1 MAPREW
7 RPITWAILVFNL
19 VMIAWFVISVAGA
32 EPASITSCEE
42 PAQERSLCE
51 LERDAQALDTSASSP
66 VLIWAGGDILL
77 AVVWWATN
85 RRRKHRPIWKAVKII
100 VGVGLGGFVLA
111 GGIIL
116 LIQGSDAGRAKS
128 ALPAFDEHLS
138 AYAFATTAP
147 SGADPYIRGRA
158 ITVLVPSGSGEANAT
173 VNGRLYQFLPA
184 SLRAENP
191 TEVETVI
198 RTDCDWL
205 PSFYLGDMGASATY
219 WQCQCEVEL
228 VDVSAS
234 PPTAVAV
241 DRTFEGMEP
250 PETLAGG
257 GAHYS
262 GCPWFDIAGYLAD
275 LPRR

>member
-1 MAPREW
+1 
-7 RPITWAILVFNL
+7 
-19 VMIAWFVISVAGA
+19 MIVWFLISMTGA
-32 EPASITSCEE
+32 EPASILSCEDL
-42 PAQERSLCE
+42 AQERSLCE
-51 LERDAQALDTSASSP
+51 LEKSAQAVAPDAFDP
-66 VLIWAGGDILL
+66 VLVWVGGNILL

-85 RRRKHRPIWKAVKII
+85 PERKHRPLWKAVKIV

-111 GGIIL
+111 GGITL
-116 LIQGSDAGRAKS
+116 LIQDSDTARARS

-138 AYAFATTAP
+138 AYTFATTAP

-158 ITVLVPSGSGEANAT
+158 ITVLVPGASGEANAT

-184 SLRAENP
+184 SLRAGSP

-205 PSFYLGDMGASATY
+205 PSFYLGDMGTSATY
-219 WQCQCEVEL
+219 RQCQCEVEL
-228 VDVSAS
+228 IDVSAS
-234 PPTAVAV
+234 PPTVVAV
-241 DRTFEGMEP
+241 DRMFEGKEA

-257 GAHYS
+257 GARYS
-262 GCPWFDIAGYLAD
+262 GCPWLDIASYLAD